1 LPKTPFSFT
10 VKARDDYIDNQQ
22 RGQHG
27 NSNDKKTEVKKK
39 VVFAAGYTHAKA
51 VHQVS
56 YTKPFVMLDLFLKQ
70 AEDMGHFLDKNPL
83 PQKD

>member
-1 LPKTPFSFT
+1 MITLIINKE
-10 VKARDDYIDNQQ
+10 
-22 RGQHG
+22 G
-27 NSNDKKTEVKKK
+27 NMATQTTKKQEVEKK

-56 YTKPFVMLDLFLKQ
+56 YTKPFVMPDLFLKQ

-83 PQKD
+83 PQKH